1 MSSNPENQ
9 LDAAMSFRKMLST
22 RQPYPIEE
30 VIRCGVVP
38 RLVEFLQSPRL
49 DIQVLSEASWALAN
63 ISVGTTAQTQ
73 HIIDAGAVPL
83 LIEMLSSSSAYINK
97 QAIYVLGNIAGDSP
111 YCRDVVLDENAMAPL
126 LNLIRQKNG
135 LPIFRN
141 AVWTLCN
148 LCRGSKPLPKWSQ
161 VEPALSV
168 IGELIRSDD
177 EDILSDASW
186 ALSYLSMG
194 GNHKI
199 QAVIE
204 LGICSRLVEL
214 VLRQISSSIQVP
226 VLRTIGNIAGGDQFQ
241 TQVIIDC
248 GTLQALHSL
257 LSSPNIDIRRDA
269 CMAISNI
276 AAGTASQVQS
286 VLDADIIPPLID
298 ILNNSDFRTR
308 KEACWAIASVTFAR
322 NHGQISYLVTLG
334 CIKSFIDILS
344 CEDNKIS
351 KVVLDALKNILLCG
365 ELHKE
370 ETDGVNQFK
379 MNIAECGGVEQI
391 YSLRSHDNA
400 DICKR
405 ACEITI
411 MYFAKQD
418 ENAGLTPQGGSNR
431 TAN

>member
-1 MSSNPENQ
+1 MTGTSQYRTQNQVEGAFTSKNLHNTPTVGLRKQESENALSKHRNLAIAAEFEESDDDGVPGASSQYHKRLPVLFHKAMSSNPENQ

-49 DIQVLSEASWALAN
+49 DI
-63 ISVGTTAQTQ
+63 
-73 HIIDAGAVPL
+73 
-83 LIEMLSSSSAYINK
+83 
-97 QAIYVLGNIAGDSP
+97 
-111 YCRDVVLDENAMAPL
+111 
-126 LNLIRQKNG
+126 
-135 LPIFRN
+135 
-141 AVWTLCN
+141 
-148 LCRGSKPLPKWSQ
+148 Q